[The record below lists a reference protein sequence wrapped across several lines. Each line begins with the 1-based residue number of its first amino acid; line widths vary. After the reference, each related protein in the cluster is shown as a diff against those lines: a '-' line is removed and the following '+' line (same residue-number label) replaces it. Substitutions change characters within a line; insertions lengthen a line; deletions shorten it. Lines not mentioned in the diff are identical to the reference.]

1 MSLLLHIFTISWNSF
16 STFFLEH
23 IVARR
28 KKAFAAR
35 ERTYA
40 TQIEFETKA
49 ALDSAKINVE
59 QQKNMLQAAMS
70 YVENVKNSLMEHVGE
85 AEVSIFFLLLFFYYF
100 FFITFFFT

>member
-40 TQIEFETKA
+40 TQVEFETKA

-85 AEVSIFFLLLFFYYF
+85 AEVSIFCYYF